1 MVLVKLVDADYSA
14 LAKEIGK
21 ILNQLNLKLVKES
34 ELQSMKLVLAKSVL
48 KIGQRNIYNWYCV
61 KNWYLDI

>member
-48 KIGQRNIYNWYCV
+48 KIGQRNIYN
-61 KNWYLDI
+61 

>member
-21 ILNQLNLKLVKES
+21 ILNQLNLKLVKEL
-34 ELQSMKLVLAKSVL
+34 ELQSIKLVLAKSEL
-48 KIGQRNIYNWYCV
+48 KIGQ
-61 KNWYLDI
+61 KKYLQLILC

>member
-48 KIGQRNIYNWYCV
+48 KIGQ
-61 KNWYLDI
+61 KKYLQLILC

>member
-14 LAKEIGK
+14 LAKKIGK

-48 KIGQRNIYNWYCV
+48 KIGQ
-61 KNWYLDI
+61 KKYLQLILC

>member
-34 ELQSMKLVLAKSVL
+34 ELQSLKLVLAKSVL
-48 KIGQRNIYNWYCV
+48 KIGQ
-61 KNWYLDI
+61 KKYLQLILC